1 MIRLRRNQIPIKT
14 LFLSLS
20 LSHTFMCPRTYLLPR
35 VSTSFVL
42 QTRRVQFL
50 VNSQT
55 NSIPIWSP
63 RVTEAQVLDVVN
75 GDRIRWSTT
84 GEVTSATTSY
94 LFFYLIWQ
102 HHILIDISNQNVSCV
117 SVFLLYFFFFLPYCT
132 SISALLM
139 KNYRFHFQYF
149 KGRVGLVKRGGIRVL
164 SKLLWGG
171 TERAHVGST

>member
-1 MIRLRRNQIPIKT
+1 MQGAWSDYDVTKSQSKLS
-14 LFLSLS
+14 FSLS

-117 SVFLLYFFFFLPYCT
+117 SVFLLYLFFFFTILYFNFSSFNEKLQISF
-132 SISALLM
+132 SI
-139 KNYRFHFQYF
+139 F
-149 KGRVGLVKRGGIRVL
+149 
-164 SKLLWGG
+164 
-171 TERAHVGST
+171 